1 MTHRSEKLVWLPP
14 FETPSELG
22 IGPDLELGE
31 LGDAD
36 LDAAERL
43 AALHLEVASG
53 LPTDSQIRALTL
65 RCGGH
70 WSRLAGLPRRGLTRV
85 P

>member
-1 MTHRSEKLVWLPP
+1 MTHRSERSVWLPP
-14 FETPSELG
+14 FEEPSELG
-22 IGPDLELGE
+22 IGPDLELRD
-31 LGDAD
+31 LSSAD

-43 AALHLEVASG
+43 AILHGEIAAELD
-53 LPTDSQIRALTL
+53 TDSQIRALTL

-70 WSRLAGLPRRGLTRV
+70 WSRLAGLPRRGLSGI

>member
-1 MTHRSEKLVWLPP
+1 MTHRSERSVWLPP

-22 IGPDLELGE
+22 VGPGLDLSDLNA
-31 LGDAD
+31 AD

-43 AALHLEVASG
+43 AVLHLEIAAE
-53 LPTDSQIRALTL
+53 LPLDSRIRALTL